1 MSLSISKSK
10 RRLAVMINYGCLLL
24 FVGMF
29 VTGKYMG
36 WNIAVI
42 VCGLLALIILL
53 VSFAVLHVRTK
64 LWRLAHS
71 KPAELDERE
80 LQLTLQ
86 SLRQSYIIYA
96 IVSLLVIFSLAML
109 AGRHDSTLIIIY
121 AGLLYLAHTLPS
133 TIIAWR
139 EREV

>member
-1 MSLSISKSK
+1 MSLTISKSG
-10 RRLAVMINYGCLLL
+10 RRWAVLINYGCLLI

-29 VTGKYMG
+29 IIGKYLG

-53 VSFAVLHVRTK
+53 LSFAVLHVKTRLWK
-64 LWRLAHS
+64 LVHS
-71 KPAELDERE
+71 NTADLDERE

-96 IVSLLVIFSLAML
+96 TVSLLVIFSLAML

-139 EREV
+139 ERQV

>member
-1 MSLSISKSK
+1 MSLTTSKPG
-10 RRLAVMINYGCLLL
+10 RRWAVLINYGCLLF

-29 VTGKYMG
+29 ITGKYMG

-53 VSFAVLHVRTK
+53 ISFAVLHVKTK
-64 LWRLAHS
+64 LWGLVHS
-71 KPAELDERE
+71 KAADLDERE

-133 TIIAWR
+133 AIIAWR

>member
-1 MSLSISKSK
+1 MSLTISKSK
-10 RRLAVMINYGCLLL
+10 RRLAVLINYGCLLL

-29 VTGKYMG
+29 ITGKYLE

-42 VCGLLALIILL
+42 VCGLLALIMLL
-53 VSFAVLHVRTK
+53 VSFIALHIKTK
-64 LWRLAHS
+64 LWKLAHS
-71 KPAELDERE
+71 KTADLDERE

-86 SLRQSYIIYA
+86 SLRHSYIIYA
-96 IVSLLVIFSLAML
+96 IISLLVIFSLAML

-133 TIIAWR
+133 AIIAWR

>member
-1 MSLSISKSK
+1 MSLTNSKSK
-10 RRLAVMINYGCLLL
+10 RRTAVLINYSCLLL

-29 VTGKYMG
+29 IAGKYLG

-53 VSFAVLHVRTK
+53 VSFAILHVNTK
-64 LWRLAHS
+64 LWKLVHS
-71 KPAELDERE
+71 KAADLDERE

-86 SLRQSYIIYA
+86 SLRHSYIIYA

-121 AGLLYLAHTLPS
+121 GGLLYLAHTLPS